1 MAILSRKV
9 RYALHG
15 LAFLAVHP
23 NKRPVPFNEILRFLR
38 TYSDQLTLSNGY
50 IAKIFQEVS
59 RAGFAA
65 AMPGPRGGYQLA
77 KPGDEI
83 RLLDV
88 VRALDG
94 PPVPECCLL
103 SVGRCPRQENCGF
116 RQVIERAEDAF
127 YSELEKETVASIAA
141 RMEFGEIVPPAPSHP
156 AEQRPQAPD
165 PLNGTLAKAL

>member
-1 MAILSRKV
+1 MSILSRKV

-15 LAFLAVHP
+15 LAFLAVYP
-23 NKRPVPFNEILRFLR
+23 KKRPVPFNEILKFLR

-77 KPGDEI
+77 KPAEEI

-88 VRALDG
+88 VHALDG
-94 PPVPECCLL
+94 PPVTECCLL
-103 SVGRCPRQENCGF
+103 SGGRCPRQDSCGF
-116 RQVIERAEDAF
+116 RQIVHKAEDAF
-127 YSELEKETVASIAA
+127 YTELRKESIASIASKMDFGDLSAHAAA
-141 RMEFGEIVPPAPSHP
+141 RDRAMPTAQFGAS
-156 AEQRPQAPD
+156 
-165 PLNGTLAKAL
+165 

>member
-1 MAILSRKV
+1 MSILSRKV

-77 KPGDEI
+77 KPAEEI

-88 VRALDG
+88 VQALDG
-94 PPVPECCLL
+94 PPLTECCLL
-103 SVGRCPRQENCGF
+103 SVGRCPRQEDCGF
-116 RQVIERAEDAF
+116 RKVIENAEQAF
-127 YSELEKETVASIAA
+127 YRELEKETVASIAA
-141 RMEFGEIVPPAPSHP
+141 KMDFGELVSPRPSEQEHP
-156 AEQRPQAPD
+156 SNDEIARAV
-165 PLNGTLAKAL
+165 

>member
-1 MAILSRKV
+1 MSILSRKV

-15 LAFLAVHP
+15 LAFLAAHQI
-23 NKRPVPFNEILRFLR
+23 KRPVPFNEILRFLR

-77 KPGDEI
+77 RPADEI

-88 VRALDG
+88 VSALDG
-94 PPVPECCLL
+94 PPAPECCLL
-103 SVGRCPRQENCGF
+103 SVGRCPREQNCGF
-116 RQVIERAEDAF
+116 RQVVQRAEAAF
-127 YSELEKETVASIAA
+127 YRELEKETVASIAA
-141 RMEFGEIVPPAPSHP
+141 TMDFGELSSTPIREP
-156 AEQRPQAPD
+156 ERPNAAAA
-165 PLNGTLAKAL
+165 GAL

>member
-1 MAILSRKV
+1 MSILSRKV

-15 LAFLAVHP
+15 LAFLAVRP

-65 AMPGPRGGYQLA
+65 TMPGPRGGYQLA
-77 KPGDEI
+77 RPAEEI

-88 VRALDG
+88 VSALDG

-103 SVGRCPRQENCGF
+103 SLGRCPRQEDCGF
-116 RQVIERAEDAF
+116 RQVVQRAEEAF
-127 YSELEKETVASIAA
+127 YRELGKETVASIATT
-141 RMEFGEIVPPAPSHP
+141 MDFGNLPSAPPPE
-156 AEQRPQAPD
+156 AEPR
-165 PLNGTLAKAL
+165 NGAAAGAL

>member
-1 MAILSRKV
+1 MSILSRKL

-15 LAFLAVHP
+15 LAFLAVYP
-23 NKRPVPFNEILRFLR
+23 GKRPVPFNEILRFLR

-77 KPGDEI
+77 KAPEEI

-88 VRALDG
+88 VQALDG
-94 PPVPECCLL
+94 PPIPECCLL
-103 SVGRCPRQENCGF
+103 SVGKCPRQEDCGF
-116 RQVIERAEDAF
+116 RQVIQKAEEAF
-127 YSELEKETVASIAA
+127 YRELEHETVASIAA
-141 RMEFGEIVPPAPSHP
+141 RMDFGDMLSKPAT
-156 AEQRPQAPD
+156 EREAPNAGMLD
-165 PLNGTLAKAL
+165 AP

>member
-1 MAILSRKV
+1 MSILSRKV

-77 KPGDEI
+77 RPAEEI

-88 VRALDG
+88 VSVLDG
-94 PPVPECCLL
+94 PPAPECCLL
-103 SVGRCPRQENCGF
+103 SVGRCPREQDCGF
-116 RQVIERAEDAF
+116 RQVVQRAESAF
-127 YSELEKETVASIAA
+127 YSELEKETVASIAST
-141 RMEFGEIVPPAPSHP
+141 MDFGNLASVP
-156 AEQRPQAPD
+156 RPESEPG
-165 PLNGTLAKAL
+165 NGVAAAAL